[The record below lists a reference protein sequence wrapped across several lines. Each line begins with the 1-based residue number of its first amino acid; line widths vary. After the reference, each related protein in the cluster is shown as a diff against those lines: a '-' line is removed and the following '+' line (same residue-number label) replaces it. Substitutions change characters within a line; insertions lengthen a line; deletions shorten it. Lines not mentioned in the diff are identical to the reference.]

1 MSLLRSSALR
11 LAALGAVALL
21 TACTAA
27 GPEPQAWLP
36 PADQSPRT
44 PTTPSTE
51 ASVSASDSADASRTL
66 APPQSRPIVV
76 SSPEAASES
85 ADDPG
90 SPTPFRLPDAGDL
103 GPNYF
108 ELFSTRSASDPG
120 IPRSGQ
126 IAATVVAF
134 GFSERAKLRDERIE
148 RDGPLAAVARI
159 SNHANGTSADLFA
172 SAARTVGRMEPA
184 ATGLAANPLGLM
196 AELDP
201 STTSSQELAPDLTAS
216 RSLRTGW
223 FAALDGSRVKFVLEE
238 WTAARARTVLTVLL
252 VWGNQVSEGWGRA
265 LLQRLVHTPV
275 GQALTHAP

>member
-21 TACTAA
+21 TACTAP
-27 GPEPQAWLP
+27 GPEPQARLP
-36 PADQSPRT
+36 PADKLPRT

-51 ASVSASDSADASRTL
+51 ALVSASNSAGASRTL
-66 APPQSRPIVV
+66 GPTQSRPAVV
-76 SSPEAASES
+76 SVPEAASEF

-90 SPTPFRLPDAGDL
+90 PPAPFRLPDAGDL

-108 ELFSTRSASDPG
+108 ELFNTRSASDPG
-120 IPRSGQ
+120 IPRIGQ

-159 SNHANGTSADLFA
+159 TRHADGTSADLFA
-172 SAARTVGRMEPA
+172 SAVRTPGRLGPA
-184 ATGLAANPLGLM
+184 ATGLAADPLGLIV
-196 AELDP
+196 ELEP
-201 STTSSQELAPDLTAS
+201 SLTSSQELAPDLTAS

-223 FAALDGSRVKFVLEE
+223 FAALDGSSVKFVLEQ
-238 WTAARARTVLTVLL
+238 WTAVRAWTVLTVLL

-265 LLQRLVHTPV
+265 LLQQLVHIPV